1 MAFRKIVLHCCFIV
15 CASSFAQAKDVIVDD
30 GISISHA
37 EFEQLVSRWS
47 AEMRESA
54 ASDHG
59 DRLELIN
66 IALMNKKL
74 AAAAEA
80 VTEEEDPEAYWRLHF
95 QLQSVK
101 RNFMVDRYAKAIEI
115 PDMSELAQERYHT
128 EKDKYA
134 KVPEHRLT
142 SHILFMCQ
150 PGQCDRE
157 AERVKA
163 REVLQAL
170 RDGADFEELVVQH
183 SDDPGSNKKGGF
195 YNKWFSLG
203 GKGVEPHY
211 TGGAFEI
218 DEVGQYSDLVE
229 TQMGVHLIRLDGIR
243 EEHYLPFEEVK
254 DDIVA
259 NLRREYR
266 KLAMKEHEAQLMIS
280 DDAYIDGP
288 AMDEILGPY
297 KKDQ

>member
-1 MAFRKIVLHCCFIV
+1 
-15 CASSFAQAKDVIVDD
+15 
-30 GISISHA
+30 
-37 EFEQLVSRWS
+37 
-47 AEMRESA
+47 MRESA
-54 ASDHG
+54 ATDHG

-80 VTEEEDPEAYWRLHF
+80 LTEEEDPEAYWRLHF

-101 RNFMVDRYAKAIEI
+101 RNFMVDRYAKSIEI

-150 PGQCDRE
+150 PGKCDRE
-157 AERVKA
+157 PVRTKA
-163 REVLQAL
+163 RKVLQQL
-170 RDGADFEELVVQH
+170 QDGADFEEMVEQH
-183 SDDPGSNKKGGF
+183 SEDPGSKEKGGL
-195 YNKWFSLG
+195 YDKWFSLG
-203 GKGVEPHY
+203 GKGVEPRY

-218 DEVGQYSDLVE
+218 EEVGQYSDLVE
-229 TQMGVHLIRLDGIR
+229 TQFGVHLIRLDGIR
-243 EEHYLPFEEVK
+243 EEHYLPYEEVK
-254 DDIVA
+254 DSIISH
-259 NLRREYR
+259 LRAEYR
-266 KLAMKEHEAQLMIS
+266 KLAMKEYEAQLMIS

-288 AMDEILGPY
+288 AMDEILEPY
-297 KKDQ
+297 KKD